1 MKKQF
6 IFLLILAVMF
16 TNLSFSY
23 ADKDLELKAESAIL
37 IDSENG
43 DILYDKNSN
52 KQMFPAST
60 TKILTAIIAIENI
73 DLEKKIT
80 IDEEVA
86 NSADGTHIA
95 LEPGEILSMNDLLHA
110 LLVQSANDSAM
121 AIAKAVSGTVEEFSK
136 LMNTEAVRM
145 GAKNSSFKNP
155 NGLPDENHLSTAYDL
170 AMISK
175 YAMQNEVFREIVK
188 KPTYTIE
195 PTNKKS
201 EARQLKNSNKMLYSE
216 NQIEVDGIS
225 VPIKYE
231 GIAGIKTGYT
241 KVAGQC
247 LVAGAKKSDGDF
259 ISVVLKSEGTDIYTD
274 THKLLNYATKNTR
287 IVLAKRNEF
296 IDNIDISGGSPSAL
310 TALFKTDFALTETG
324 VDLNKIKREFIV
336 DSNLK
341 LPIKKGQV
349 VGKVNFKN
357 KDELLGSVDIVS
369 GTQVAISTKSF
380 SSLFDNILSKWWFWL
395 IISLVVLRVTIA
407 IRNVAFRAK
416 RLRDI
421 KRQRSKKFRKKGQTD

>member
-201 EARQLKNSNKMLYSE
+201 EARQLKNSNRMLWSNKE
-216 NQIEVDGIS
+216 IEVDGEN

-247 LVAGAKKSDGDF
+247 LVAGAKKADGDF

-296 IDNIDISGGSPSAL
+296 IDNIDVSGGNPSAL

-324 VDLNKIKREFIV
+324 VDLNNIKREFIV

-369 GTQVAISTKSF
+369 GTQVAVSTKSF

-395 IISLVVLRVTIA
+395 LISLVVLRVTIA

-416 RLRDI
+416 RLREM
-421 KRQRSKKFRKKGQTD
+421 KRQRSKKLRKKGQTD